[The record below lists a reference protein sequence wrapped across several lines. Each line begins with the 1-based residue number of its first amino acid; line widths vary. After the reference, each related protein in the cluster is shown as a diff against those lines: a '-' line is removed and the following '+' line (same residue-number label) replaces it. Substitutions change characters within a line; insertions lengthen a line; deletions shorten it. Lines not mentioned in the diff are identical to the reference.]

1 MKLLRELLLILV
13 IYFVGEFLSKGL
25 HLPLPGNILGMI
37 ILLILLCT
45 KIVKVEQVDDVS
57 TFLLDHLAFLF
68 IPAGVAVLNAMNVLD
83 GHIIQLLIIVITSTM
98 VIMAVTGTIVQIV
111 MKIVDKKK
119 NKKQEGG
126 AINE

>member
-1 MKLLRELLLILV
+1 MKLLREMLLVLA

-45 KIVKVEQVDDVS
+45 KVVKVEHVDNVS

-68 IPAGVAVLNAMNVLD
+68 IPAGVGVLNAMNVLD
-83 GHIIQLLIIVITSTM
+83 GHIIQLLIIVVTSTM
-98 VIMAVTGTIVQIV
+98 VIMAVTGTIVQTV
-111 MKIVDKKK
+111 MKLMDKKK
-119 NKKQEGG
+119 NKQEGG

>member
-1 MKLLRELLLILV
+1 MKLLREMLLVLA

-45 KIVKVEQVDDVS
+45 KIVKVEQVDNVS

-68 IPAGVAVLNAMNVLD
+68 IPAGVGVLNAMNVLD
-83 GHIIQLLIIVITSTM
+83 GHIIQLLVIVVTSTM
-98 VIMAVTGTIVQIV
+98 VIMAVTGTIVQTV
-111 MKIVDKKK
+111 MKIMDKKK
-119 NKKQEGG
+119 NNKQEGG